1 MQLVIAITALHIAVE
16 SVVMKFT
23 SIVVA
28 LRAKRHITTRGT
40 AFLSK
45 RNNVLQK
52 RQENR
57 NHTNQRNISN
67 ITSK

>member
-16 SVVMKFT
+16 SVVMIFT

-28 LRAKRHITTRGT
+28 LRAKRHVTTREM

-45 RNNVLQK
+45 RKDV
-52 RQENR
+52 
-57 NHTNQRNISN
+57 
-67 ITSK
+67 

>member
-28 LRAKRHITTRGT
+28 LRAKRHVTTREM

-45 RNNVLQK
+45 RNDV
-52 RQENR
+52 
-57 NHTNQRNISN
+57 
-67 ITSK
+67 

>member
-1 MQLVIAITALHIAVE
+1 LFSTTQLVIAITALPIAVE

-28 LRAKRHITTRGT
+28 LRAKRHVTTREM

-45 RNNVLQK
+45 RKDV
-52 RQENR
+52 
-57 NHTNQRNISN
+57 
-67 ITSK
+67 